1 MKLLMTCRLLFTL
14 SLLRGIWQASRCF
27 FDTPKAAYQL
37 APPVLAVALWSGP
50 RPQSNDILPTT
61 FGDNGPEPS
70 WDSLWRPGG
79 IADTTLA
86 LLGRF

>member
-1 MKLLMTCRLLFTL
+1 MKLLMTCGLLYIVFIARHLAST
-14 SLLRGIWQASRCF
+14 SLLLRYNEGRISAC
-27 FDTPKAAYQL
+27 PAC
-37 APPVLAVALWSGP
+37 LAVALWPGP
-50 RPQSNDILPTT
+50 RRQSNDILPTT

-70 WDSLWRPGG
+70 WDNLWRPGG